1 MLVYQACHIMFR
13 IMRYGLIDVIFK
25 DCAVRSMS
33 MRQKTQDGRNIHQP
47 STLACHTTLWGHI
60 RVLCLVAPSR
70 NAHTQVCRTHKSH
83 AEIFQK
89 HMPHDVEL
97 NLMSLIHQHAACDP

>member
-1 MLVYQACHIMFR
+1 MLVYQACHIVFR

-47 STLACHTTLWGHI
+47 STLACHTILWDHI
-60 RVLCLVAPSR
+60 RVLRVVAPSR
-70 NAHTQVCRTHKSH
+70 NLQESTYSGMPNTQITC
-83 AEIFQK
+83 
-89 HMPHDVEL
+89 
-97 NLMSLIHQHAACDP
+97 

>member
-47 STLACHTTLWGHI
+47 STLACHTILWDHI
-60 RVLCLVAPSR
+60 RVLRVVAPSR
-70 NAHTQVCRTHKSH
+70 NLQKSTYSEHTNHMLRDFQSTCR
-83 AEIFQK
+83 
-89 HMPHDVEL
+89 MML
-97 NLMSLIHQHAACDP
+97 NSI